1 MSESRAA
8 RVSGKYLAIARAGA
22 RRALAERTVL
32 VGRSVFLGVILF
44 VFSRIWH
51 VIGASS
57 ALPGVGERELVWYL
71 AITEWSVLSVPPL
84 FLSIE
89 AEVRSGDVA
98 CRLVR
103 PVSYVGA
110 QIAEALGEAAVR
122 LALLGPSAFAF
133 AFLLAGGLPADPRGL
148 WLALPLGAVATT
160 IAILCMAAI
169 GLSAFWIVDTSPFFW
184 IWQKLMFV
192 LGGLLFPLELYPD
205 WLQRIAHS
213 TPFPLMCWASGRMA
227 LGFAPRDALASG
239 LEGATWIAV
248 LIGLLIAMSGRA
260 RARLT
265 VSGG

>member
-1 MSESRAA
+1 MTAA
-8 RVSGKYLAIARAGA
+8 RLAIVTRKYLAFARAAA

-32 VGRSVFLGVILF
+32 IGRSVFLGVILF
-44 VFSRIWH
+44 AFSRIWH

-71 AITEWSVLSVPPL
+71 AVSEWSVLSVPPL
-84 FLSIE
+84 FLAIE

-103 PVSYVGA
+103 PVEYVGA
-110 QIAEALGEAAVR
+110 QISEAVGEAALR
-122 LALLGPSAFAF
+122 LVLLGPSAALFAF
-133 AFLLAGGLPADPRGL
+133 ALTGGFPADPRGL
-148 WLALPLGAVATT
+148 WLALPLGLLATF

-184 IWQKLMFV
+184 IWQKLTFV

-205 WLQRIAHS
+205 WLQRIAHG
-213 TPFPLMCWASGRMA
+213 TPFPLMCWAPGRMA
-227 LGFAPRDALASG
+227 LGFAPRQALASA
-239 LEGATWIAV
+239 LEGAIWV
-248 LIGLLIAMSGRA
+248 GLLIGLLVVMSRRA